1 MVKTSFLLRNII
13 VAYYLSIILGTYGYF
28 ASLFKGLEELQT
40 DGFSYLSIINCESNV
55 PNPVGRASTD
65 NRIGT
70 YQN

>member
-1 MVKTSFLLRNII
+1 MVKTSFFLRNII

-28 ASLFKGLEELQT
+28 ALALEELQT

-70 YQN
+70 HLN